1 MKDLHN
7 KIWLVPTNKGYV
19 KTIVKMLLIDMK
31 INNLI
36 IIVTSTS
43 MYKHLNMHFQITTC
57 TKESQWFQNLDVI
70 HNDDKLKDMWFMAN
84 R

>member
-7 KIWLVPTNKGYV
+7 KIWSIPTSKGYV

-43 MYKHLNMHFQITTC
+43 MYKHLNMHI
-57 TKESQWFQNLDVI
+57 
-70 HNDDKLKDMWFMAN
+70 
-84 R
+84 